1 MAKQTNNGASRREL
15 LKGSAIAAAA
25 IATPIGVSAI
35 AEEKAKPNE
44 AIKTPPP
51 TAATPEAPKPP
62 PVLPEGKKDLTMLG
76 DRPINI
82 ETPPHL
88 LDDDVTKFEHFFV
101 RNNGLP
107 PEMADINLETW
118 RLKID
123 GEVNTPLDLS
133 IEDLKKNFETVT
145 MRLVIECAGNGRKF
159 FAPTPSGNQWTF
171 GGVGFADF
179 TGVRL
184 KDVLNKAGVKPS
196 AVYTGHYGSDSH
208 LSGDPEKN
216 AISRG
221 VPIEKAMDEN
231 NLIAWAMNGE
241 PLPLLHGYPLR
252 LIIAGYPASVSEK
265 WLTRIWVRDQVHDGE
280 KMKGSY
286 RVPKFPVAPG
296 TEVKDDADTDIIAE
310 MKVKSLIT
318 FPKTGTQIP
327 KGQAIKIR
335 GQAWSGQTSVARVE
349 VSIDFGKSWAEA
361 KLMPAKNA
369 YAPQRFS
376 AEIIPP
382 MAGYYEVWAR
392 ATDNKGNVQ
401 PPVVPGWNPHG
412 YFNNMQHRIAVFA
425 L

>member
-1 MAKQTNNGASRREL
+1 MTNNSKQGSSRRDL

-25 IATPIGVSAI
+25 ISPIGAGAI
-35 AEEKAKPNE
+35 AQNAKD
-44 AIKTPPP
+44 AAKVPPP
-51 TAATPEAPKPP
+51 STATAPEAPKPP
-62 PVLPEGKKDLTMLG
+62 PVLPDGKKDLVMLG

-88 LDDDVTKFEHFFV
+88 LDDDVTPFEHFFV
-101 RNNGLP
+101 RNNGIP
-107 PEMADINLETW
+107 PELADIKIENW

-123 GEVNTPLDLS
+123 GEVNTPLELS

-145 MRLVIECAGNGRKF
+145 VRLVIECAGNGRKF

-184 KDVLNKAGVKPS
+184 KDVLNKAGIKPS
-196 AVYTGHYGSDSH
+196 AVYTGHYGADSH
-208 LSGDPEKN
+208 LSGDPEKK

-231 NLIAWAMNGE
+231 NIIAWDMNGK
-241 PLPLLHGYPLR
+241 PLPLLHGFPLR
-252 LIIAGYPASVSEK
+252 LVIAGYPASVSEK
-265 WLTRIWVRDQVHDGE
+265 WLNRIWIRDVVHDGE

-335 GQAWSGQTSVARVE
+335 GQAWSGQTAIEKVE
-349 VSIDFGKSWAEA
+349 LSIDFGQTWQMA
-361 KLMPAKNA
+361 KLMPSKNA
-369 YAPQRFS
+369 YAPQRFN
-376 AEIIPP
+376 AEIMPKIS
-382 MAGYYEVWAR
+382 GYYEVWAR

-412 YFNNMQHRIAVFA
+412 YFNNMQHRIAVFV